1 MSVNFKTLRSF
12 VTAVETRSISAAAQQ
27 LHLAQPALSQQI
39 ASLERHFKQKLLMRS
54 SSGVT
59 PTSAG
64 TELYRHAQLI
74 LSHLEQ
80 AEREVSGRTGAIAGN
95 VSVGLA
101 TYSTTS
107 TLSTPLLMA
116 VRSQYPGINLFI
128 NDNFGLVL
136 SEMVMTGRMDM
147 AIIYASGPMKG
158 VRLEPLL
165 TEELFLIAPPGTHL
179 PESEGDTISLATLD
193 GMDMLLPSRTHFLRR
208 LIDDQCAQIGISL
221 HVTAEIES
229 VATLREAIEAG
240 LGATILPAALAGTFQ
255 GPERPVVR
263 RIVEPGIQAT
273 VSLCVSDHLPMTEH
287 ASAVLDILQT
297 LVSELFEVERYAG
310 IRAPSF
316 TEKANP

>member
-12 VTAVETRSISAAAQQ
+12 VTSVETKSLSAAAQQ

-39 ASLERHFKQKLLMRS
+39 ASLELHFKQKLLTRS
-54 SSGVT
+54 STGVK

-64 TELYRHAQLI
+64 SDLYRHAQLI
-74 LSHLEQ
+74 LNHLEQ
-80 AEREVSGRTGAIAGN
+80 AEREVSGHKDAIAGN

-116 VRSQYPGINLFI
+116 VRRQYPGINLFI

-136 SEMVMTGRMDM
+136 SEMVMTGRIDM
-147 AIIYASGPMKG
+147 AIIYAANPMKG
-158 VRLEPLL
+158 VRLTPLL
-165 TEELFLIAPPGTHL
+165 TEALFLIAPPGTRL
-179 PESEGDTISLATLD
+179 PEDDGKTIALAAID
-193 GMDMLLPSRTHFLRR
+193 GMTMLLPSRTHFLRR
-208 LIDDQCAQIGISL
+208 LIDSHCAQAGVVP

-229 VATLREAIEAG
+229 AATLREAIEAG
-240 LGATILPAALAGTFQ
+240 LGATLLPAALASTFR

-263 RIVEPGIQAT
+263 RIVEPDIQTT

-287 ASAVLDILQT
+287 AAAVRHILQALINE
-297 LVSELFEVERYAG
+297 LVDVQPYAG
-310 IRAPSF
+310 IQVPRGADA
-316 TEKANP
+316 TLA

>member
-12 VTAVETRSISAAAQQ
+12 VTAVETKSLSAAALQ

-39 ASLERHFKQKLLMRS
+39 TSLELHFKQKLLTRS
-54 SSGVT
+54 STGVK

-64 TELYRHAQLI
+64 SDLYRHAQLI

-80 AEREVSGRTGAIAGN
+80 AEREVSSRKDVISGN

-116 VRSQYPGINLFI
+116 VRRQYPDINLFI

-136 SEMVMTGRMDM
+136 SEMVMTGRIDM
-147 AIIYASGPMKG
+147 AIIYAANSMKG
-158 VRLEPLL
+158 VRLTPLL
-165 TEELFLIAPPGTHL
+165 MEDLFLIAPPGSRL
-179 PESEGDTISLATLD
+179 PDPGSKTIALAAVD
-193 GMDMLLPSRTHFLRR
+193 GMSMLLPCRTHFLRR
-208 LIDDQCAQIGISL
+208 LIDSHCAQSGIVP

-229 VATLREAIEAG
+229 ASILREAIEAG
-240 LGATILPAALAGTFQ
+240 LGATILPAALASTFC
-255 GPERPVVR
+255 GPDRPVVR
-263 RIVEPGIQAT
+263 RIVEPSIQTT

-287 ASAVLDILQT
+287 ALAVLNILQS
-297 LVSELFEVERYAG
+297 LISELVDAQPYSG
-310 IRAPSF
+310 IHVPEPAVDVPS
-316 TEKANP
+316 

>member
-12 VTAVETRSISAAAQQ
+12 VTAVEAKSLSAAAQQ

-39 ASLERHFKQKLLMRS
+39 ASLELHFKQKLLTRS
-54 SSGVT
+54 SAGVT
-59 PTSAG
+59 PTRAG

-80 AEREVSGRTGAIAGN
+80 AEREVSGRTDTISGN
-95 VSVGLA
+95 VAVGLA

-116 VRSQYPGINLFI
+116 VRSHYPGINLFI

-158 VRLEPLL
+158 VKLEPLL
-165 TEELFLIAPPGTHL
+165 TEELFLIAPPGTEL
-179 PESEGDTISLATLD
+179 PESDGHTIALAAVD
-193 GMDMLLPSRTHFLRR
+193 GMDMLLPSRTHFLRQ
-208 LIDDQCAQIGISL
+208 LIDDQCARMRVSP

-229 VATLREAIEAG
+229 AATLREAIEAG
-240 LGATILPAALAGTFQ
+240 LGATILPAALAGTFH
-255 GPERPVVR
+255 GSARPVVR

-287 ASAVLDILQT
+287 AMAVLSSLHT
-297 LVSELFEVERYAG
+297 LVRELFEVERYAG
-310 IRAPSF
+310 VHAPSVRG
-316 TEKANP
+316 A